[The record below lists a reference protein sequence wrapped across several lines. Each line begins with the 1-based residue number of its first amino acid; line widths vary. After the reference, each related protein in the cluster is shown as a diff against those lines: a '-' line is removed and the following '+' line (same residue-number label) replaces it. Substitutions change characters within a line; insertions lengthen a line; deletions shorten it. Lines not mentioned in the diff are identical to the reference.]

1 MLSGIGIF
9 LGATTSAILIKYL
22 HIGKIEP
29 VSAIFIF
36 SSLLSMLVVFF
47 GITQIREIKKKKKMS
62 GIKDFETF
70 VVKQAKPTL
79 LEEAHEIISVK
90 KYFNKP

>member
-1 MLSGIGIF
+1 
-9 LGATTSAILIKYL
+9 
-22 HIGKIEP
+22 
-29 VSAIFIF
+29 
-36 SSLLSMLVVFF
+36 MLVVFF